1 MGITKRLAALV
12 EMMKP
17 TQLALLMVTM
27 FGAYFAAGGD
37 LNLHKI
43 ILLILTGIGSAGG
56 VTALNMYIEH
66 DIDSIMPRTSGRPLP
81 RGDIKPS
88 ESILLIIIVI
98 SIGII
103 SSSLINKWVLL
114 TVLAGLYFDII
125 AYTELFKRH
134 TPWAL
139 LAGSVAGSMPALG
152 GWAAGCGCIDI
163 AGLILAGT
171 VYVWQPLHVS
181 FIHYAYNED
190 YVSAGIPTLP
200 GRVGL
205 KGYGALSMVSIL
217 GLIGLTWAFAITAG
231 FGYAT
236 AALVTI
242 VGAGAARAAYRFL
255 RRPDRSV
262 ARRIVKLASPTL
274 GIVFVM
280 LPIERYLLPTILG
293 IIPG

>member
-1 MGITKRLAALV
+1 MRLR
-12 EMMKP
+12 E
-17 TQLALLMVTM
+17 
-27 FGAYFAAGGD
+27 
-37 LNLHKI
+37 I
-43 ILLILTGIGSAGG
+43 ILLVLTGIGSAGG

-66 DIDSIMPRTSGRPLP
+66 DIDSVMPRTSRRPLP

-88 ESILLIIIVI
+88 ESIILIVIVI

-114 TVLAGLYFDII
+114 TVLTGLYFDIV

-139 LAGSVAGSMPALG
+139 LAGSIAGSMPALG
-152 GWAAGCGCIDI
+152 GWAAGCGCINI
-163 AGLILAGT
+163 AGIILAGT

-217 GLIGLTWAFAITAG
+217 GLIGLTWAFALAAG

-236 AALVTI
+236 AVLATI
-242 VGAGAARAAYRFL
+242 TGAGAARAAYRFL
-255 RRPDRSV
+255 RSPDRST

-280 LPIERYLLPTILG
+280 LPIERYLAPMIMSVVAG
-293 IIPG
+293 